1 MKHLEQAVQADHVL
15 VFMSRWVVSCMNCD
29 VIDALLHCCRW
40 VRSFLSED
48 HRGLDVLIDIL
59 SHTQLVMRLDAA
71 TVLCQQRYQLTI
83 GLKCEHIDSY

>member
-1 MKHLEQAVQADHVL
+1 
-15 VFMSRWVVSCMNCD
+15 MNCD
-29 VIDALLHCCRW
+29 VIGALLHCCRW

-59 SHTQLVMRLDAA
+59 SHTQLVMRLVAA

-83 GLKCEHIDSY
+83 SLNCEQILN